1 MTVSQF
7 SITGSQARMARA
19 GLRLSVRQI
28 AEAANV
34 SPNTVTRAEADLPVN
49 TSTLAVLRQ
58 ALEAKGARFG
68 SDGSVIANAID
79 PEDDSVAGEPQ
90 A

>member
-1 MTVSQF
+1 
-7 SITGSQARMARA
+7 MARA
-19 GLRLSVRQI
+19 GLRLSVRQV

-58 ALEAKGARFG
+58 ALEDKGARFG
-68 SDGSVIANAID
+68 SDGSV
-79 PEDDSVAGEPQ
+79 VASPADLEGSAKGEV
-90 A
+90 

>member
-1 MTVSQF
+1 
-7 SITGSQARMARA
+7 MARA

-68 SDGSVIANAID
+68 SDGSVIAGPVSAEGDSISSD
-79 PEDDSVAGEPQ
+79 PEV
-90 A
+90 